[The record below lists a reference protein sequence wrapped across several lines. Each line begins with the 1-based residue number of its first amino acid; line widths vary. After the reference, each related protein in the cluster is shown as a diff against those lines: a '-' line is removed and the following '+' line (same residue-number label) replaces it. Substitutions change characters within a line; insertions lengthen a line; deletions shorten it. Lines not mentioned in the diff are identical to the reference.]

1 MSYLYKYHKYK
12 YKYLNLIKKGGA
24 LTEAQ
29 LQEQL
34 QELQKEDQL
43 QTQLQN
49 HQPERQQREQQLI
62 EQITAL
68 QKEHHL
74 QLSQQKHQQEQQ
86 ISNQILQLQEQ
97 LKRLQQENQS
107 TTINQPI
114 MEPPMQPPPMEQ
126 PMQQSPYGS
135 PVQQSPY
142 GTPVQQS
149 PYGSPV
155 QQSPMEQPM
164 QQSPYG
170 SPVQQSPM
178 QPPMQ
183 QPLMEQLMQQPPM
196 QPPMEQPMQPPP
208 MEQPMQPP
216 MEQQPI
222 QQPMQPPPYDSLIQ
236 SPMQPSPY
244 GAPVQ
249 QSQENMQLQ
258 LAYNNITKLLL
269 RIPNGQKVIGI
280 LDMVKS
286 VAEFG
291 SNVSKHQVLLDAI
304 VKIGFRDGP
313 YKFKSDFDIL
323 WTRLSPQ
330 LQNQYL
336 QLGNLS
342 VSILSVVSKLTG
354 MPLDRLASFSIF
366 SATYSVLPQA
376 TKNLCQAPEIYFAKY
391 INNMIMMVLNEA
403 LGNLV
408 GGESIYERAKRT
420 AREGAEKVKNL
431 NPLVIIQKVKDF
443 TQSLMDKAIRS
454 IQILFP
460 LLCVVL
466 LLKDK
471 GHNKL
476 I

>member
-49 HQPERQQREQQLI
+49 HQSERQQKEQQLI

-114 MEPPMQPPPMEQ
+114 MEPPMQQQPMEQ

-155 QQSPMEQPM
+155 QQSPIQP
-164 QQSPYG
+164 Q
-170 SPVQQSPM
+170 
-178 QPPMQ
+178 MQ
-183 QPLMEQLMQQPPM
+183 QPLMEQPIQQPPMQQPMEQPM
-196 QPPMEQPMQPPP
+196 QPPMEQPMQPLPMEQP
-208 MEQPMQPP
+208 MEQPMQ
-216 MEQQPI
+216 QQQI
-222 QQPMQPPPYDSLIQ
+222 QPPPYDSLIQ

>member
-1 MSYLYKYHKYK
+1 
-12 YKYLNLIKKGGA
+12 
-24 LTEAQ
+24 
-29 LQEQL
+29 
-34 QELQKEDQL
+34 
-43 QTQLQN
+43 
-49 HQPERQQREQQLI
+49 
-62 EQITAL
+62 
-68 QKEHHL
+68 
-74 QLSQQKHQQEQQ
+74 
-86 ISNQILQLQEQ
+86 
-97 LKRLQQENQS
+97 
-107 TTINQPI
+107 
-114 MEPPMQPPPMEQ
+114 MQPPMEQ
-126 PMQQSPYGS
+126 
-135 PVQQSPY
+135 
-142 GTPVQQS
+142 
-149 PYGSPV
+149 
-155 QQSPMEQPM
+155 
-164 QQSPYG
+164 
-170 SPVQQSPM
+170 
-178 QPPMQ
+178 
-183 QPLMEQLMQQPPM
+183 PM

-208 MEQPMQPP
+208 MEQPM
-216 MEQQPI
+216 E
-222 QQPMQPPPYDSLIQ
+222 QPMQQQQIQPPPYDSLIQ

-304 VKIGFRDGP
+304 VKIGFHNGP

-443 TQSLMDKAIRS
+443 TQSLMGKAIRS